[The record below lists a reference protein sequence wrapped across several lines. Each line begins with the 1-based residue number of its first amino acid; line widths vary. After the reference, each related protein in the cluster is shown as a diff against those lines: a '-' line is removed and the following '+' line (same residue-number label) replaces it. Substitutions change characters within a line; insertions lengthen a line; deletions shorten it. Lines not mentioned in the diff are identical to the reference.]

1 MPVVI
6 FHGNKDKVINY
17 NNSMKLKPILKDS
30 DLLITLENE
39 EHNGI
44 TENEVYREEIK
55 RLLTK

>member
-1 MPVVI
+1 MR
-6 FHGNKDKVINY
+6 
-17 NNSMKLKPILKDS
+17 LKAALKDS

-55 RLLTK
+55 KLLTK

>member
-6 FHGNKDKVINY
+6 FHGNNDKVISY
-17 NNSMKLKPILKDS
+17 NNSMRLKTILKDS

-55 RLLTK
+55 KLLTQ